1 MTVFCTDSLSVL
13 MMMKNV
19 NKRFLGFVANRMA
32 KIEQASIPAQSGFT
46 DSRSNAT
53 NHASIGLTAS
63 ELIAN
68 DGWFECSTMA
78 SFKLGGD

>member
-13 MMMKNV
+13 MMIKNV
-19 NKRFLGFVANRMA
+19 NKRFLGFVANRIA

-46 DSRSNAT
+46 DSRYNAT
-53 NHASIGLTAS
+53 DHASTDLTAS

-68 DGWFECSTMA
+68 DGWFECSTIG
-78 SFKLGGD
+78 SFELRGD